1 MELTLMTV
9 FMFICIGFM
18 AYQVANRKLVE
29 EVHLP
34 SEIAGERV
42 TGFKSLRIKNIFSGP
57 IKFIEGLF
65 IKYKIPLPMGNLN
78 KRLIY
83 ANRIMTAT
91 QFLALKFLV
100 AMALPL
106 IIFFFFHIAS
116 TLLLIPMAIGFVLPE
131 MWLNAR
137 IKKRSNL
144 VLKDLPLVI
153 DLLNICVGAG
163 LDFMV
168 AVNRVIQDFR
178 PCLLIEELKGV
189 AREIQM
195 GSSRRDALKNMASH
209 INNPE
214 INSFVRTLLQADRI
228 GTPISEALKMQ
239 SEEIRVRW
247 FQRGE
252 EMALKAP
259 IKLLLPLMLFILPVV
274 LIIVAGPILI
284 QFTRGGSIS
293 F

>member
-1 MELTLMTV
+1 
-9 FMFICIGFM
+9 
-18 AYQVANRKLVE
+18 
-29 EVHLP
+29 
-34 SEIAGERV
+34 
-42 TGFKSLRIKNIFSGP
+42 
-57 IKFIEGLF
+57 
-65 IKYKIPLPMGNLN
+65 
-78 KRLIY
+78 
-83 ANRIMTAT
+83 
-91 QFLALKFLV
+91 
-100 AMALPL
+100 
-106 IIFFFFHIAS
+106 
-116 TLLLIPMAIGFVLPE
+116 
-131 MWLNAR
+131 
-137 IKKRSNL
+137 
-144 VLKDLPLVI
+144 
-153 DLLNICVGAG
+153 
-163 LDFMV
+163 MV

-189 AREIQM
+189 AREIEM
-195 GSSRRDALKNMASH
+195 GSFRRDALKNMASH

-214 INSFVRTLLQADRI
+214 ITSFVRTLLQADRI